1 MFRITQVIE
10 APPAEVARAFTE
22 PEAFAAWFVAE
33 GFSTPSERVTIDPR
47 PDGLISAV
55 FVGEG
60 GAEVPFSVRFGAF
73 DLPRSVVLHID
84 DPEVVTVRLED
95 LGDRTRLAYESTGLP
110 AEHESTIQSGVTT
123 MLGYMADYFGQ
134 PG

>member
-1 MFRITQVIE
+1 MFRVTQVID
-10 APPAEVARAFTE
+10 APPVEVARAFTE

-33 GFSTPSERVTIDPR
+33 GFSTPSDRVTIDAR
-47 PDGLISAV
+47 QGGLISAV
-55 FVGEG
+55 FVGDG
-60 GAEVPFSVRFGAF
+60 GAEVPFSVRFGEF

-95 LGDRTRLAYESTGLP
+95 LGDRTQLDYESTGMA
-110 AEHESTIQSGVTT
+110 AEHESAIQAGVTT
-123 MLGYMADYFGQ
+123 MLGHLAAYFGQ